1 MRLNGI
7 FKDNIVFQRDEQIR
21 VFGVADNN
29 AVSVLARILDGDE
42 ILSEGIADGDNLK
55 EDGSFVIELD
65 ALPAGGPYT
74 LWVDS
79 QVDEITIHNV
89 YIGEVWLAG
98 GQSNM
103 EYPLGRSDNAR
114 DVVTNCPV
122 TRMHFY
128 NVPVADTYD
137 EKAAAAEDAARWA
150 VVSADTC
157 YDMTGVG
164 FYFARKVS
172 EYLETHDE
180 EGKDLHFGIV
190 GCYLGGTSVSSWQSV
205 ESLKRTPAGVMYLDD
220 FKRECDKW
228 TSDEEY
234 QKAEDDF
241 YNETM
246 EYVARVE
253 KVLEKDRFLT
263 YLQAES
269 LIAQG
274 GPWPPPV
281 GPRSQ
286 RRPGAL
292 FEAML
297 MRIVPFAFRGVIFY
311 QGEEDVGKHP
321 DVYEVVFRTMI
332 EEWRELFRDE
342 HMPFLFCQLPV
353 FPEEGSQDYVDWGVV
368 QAQQALAA
376 KTIPD
381 VYMIDIM
388 ECGEINN
395 VHPSDKKTPG
405 LRLAALAIKHV
416 YGFDY

>member
-1 MRLNGI
+1 MKLNGI
-7 FKDNIVFQRDEQIR
+7 FKDDMVFQRDRQIR
-21 VFGVADNN
+21 VFGVASGDVR
-29 AVSVLARILDGDE
+29 ACLKSGEGVVVEGSVS
-42 ILSEGIADGDNLK
+42 ADG
-55 EDGSFVIELD
+55 EFVVCMD
-65 ALPAGGPYT
+65 ALPAGGPYV
-74 LWVDS
+74 LEVVCGSD
-79 QVDEITIHNV
+79 VVTINRV
-89 YIGEVWLAG
+89 YVGEVWLAG

-114 DVVTNCPV
+114 EVVTNCPE

-128 NVPVADTYD
+128 NVPVADTFD
-137 EKAAAAEDAARWA
+137 EKAAAAEDAALWK
-150 VVSADTC
+150 VVNSDTC
-157 YDMTGVG
+157 YDMSGVG
-164 FYFARKVS
+164 FFFARKVS

-180 EGKDLHFGIV
+180 DGKDLHFGIV

-205 ESLKRTPAGVMYLDD
+205 ESLKKTSAGQMYIDD
-220 FKRECDKW
+220 FKRECEKW

-234 QKAEDDF
+234 QAAEDKF

-246 EYVARVE
+246 EYVARVD
-253 KVLEKDRFLT
+253 KVLADDRFLT
-263 YLQAES
+263 YLQADQ
-269 LIAQG
+269 LVVQG

-321 DVYEVVFRTMI
+321 DVYSIVFGSMI
-332 EEWRELFRDE
+332 DEWRKLFRDG
-342 HMPFLFCQLPV
+342 HLPFLFCQLPV
-353 FPEEGSQDYVDWGVV
+353 FPEEGTQDYDDWGVV
-368 QAQQALAA
+368 QAQQALSAQ
-376 KTIPD
+376 TIPD
-381 VYMIDIM
+381 AYMIEIM

-405 LRLAALAIKHV
+405 ERLASVALKEV
-416 YGFDY
+416 YGA